1 MPDLQKH
8 GTENFLIH
16 SVNTLNQTNLEA
28 TSRRKSS
35 EDAHIHMSEKA
46 PVDLRHTQYYGPSI
60 PFLML
65 PRAKPD
71 AAGKTGRTQSRANRK
86 NASDG
91 PFGKTQCIRF
101 QHSLKGKLGPD
112 CLLSSHF
119 QKPETA
125 PPKRIRCGLHIFYIG
140 SIE

>member
-8 GTENFLIH
+8 GTGNFLIN

-46 PVDLRHTQYYGPSI
+46 PVDLIHTKCYGPSI
-60 PFLML
+60 PFLMHT
-65 PRAKPD
+65 RAKPD
-71 AAGKTGRTQSRANRK
+71 SAGKTGRTQSRANRK
-86 NASDG
+86 NAADG

-101 QHSLKGKLGPD
+101 QHSLKGKLGSG
-112 CLLSSHF
+112 CLLSSHP
-119 QKPETA
+119 QKPETG
-125 PPKRIRCGLHIFYIG
+125 PPKRIRCGLHIF
-140 SIE
+140 